1 MTENDPNI
9 KPKNKLLVYVVI
21 IVMILAAVGGIAA
34 FHYLYKPA
42 KKVETITIAAPVY
55 YTSSATWTNY
65 LNNVSKAWEASHPNV
80 KIKFVGPSSASSE
93 SQYYSKL
100 NLLTSSKSTAP
111 TVMLEDMFYTA
122 TYSHSGVLAPL
133 NSYVNSSYT
142 SNIQSSALGQM
153 TINHTIYGLPATVT
167 DTLIYYNT
175 SILKEAG
182 IHTPWNPKNW
192 TDIINAAEKINNT
205 LGSKGVVPLN
215 IYQGV
220 KADEASSFTG
230 FETMLYGTGHG
241 LYNFSNSK
249 WYGNNPGLNATL
261 GFYKTV
267 FSKGY
272 AQASI
277 SHTPYVTVGQYMKQ
291 GKLGIAI
298 DGSWMYGYQ
307 WAPHGQNP
315 ISNFSKY
322 IGVTAVPTEFGQ
334 APYNTTMV
342 GGWGWAMYN
351 GIPNSEKPIVASFM
365 KTLDNTTNQII
376 INLPGGA
383 LAGGL
388 PPAKNAVNN
397 SLFTK
402 LMPTDP
408 SLDTFFAGL
417 LKNGHYRPPVA
428 TYPKISYILQK
439 AMSNVVGG
447 GDSVSTALTIYS
459 KDINTTLGSGSVSP
473 SIAALNAQ
481 NLNYKQY
488 NGNSFALMS
497 ALETYVNYNLYNLL
511 LW

>member
-1 MTENDPNI
+1 MTEIDPNI

-21 IVMILAAVGGIAA
+21 IVMILAAVGGVVA

-42 KKVETITIAAPVY
+42 KNVETITIAAPVY
-55 YTSSATWTNY
+55 YTSSAKWTNY
-65 LNNVSKAWEASHPNV
+65 LNNVSKAWEANHPNV
-80 KIKFVGPSSASSE
+80 KIKFVGPSGASSE
-93 SQYYSKL
+93 SAYYTKL
-100 NLLTSSKSTAP
+100 NLLTESKSTAP
-111 TVMLEDMFYTA
+111 TIMLEDMFYTA

-133 NSYVNSSYT
+133 NSYVNSSFT
-142 SNIQSSALGQM
+142 SNIYSSALGQM
-153 TINHTIYGLPATVT
+153 TINHTIYGLPAQVT

-192 TDIINAAEKINNT
+192 TDIINAAQKINST
-205 LGSKGVVPLN
+205 LGSKGVVPIN

-230 FETMLYGTGHG
+230 FETMLYGTGNG
-241 LYNFSNSK
+241 LYNFSDGK

-267 FSKGY
+267 FGKGY
-272 AQASI
+272 AQASL
-277 SHTPYVTVGQYMKQ
+277 SHTPYVTVGEYMQ
-291 GKLGIAI
+291 EGKLGIAI

-307 WAPHGQNP
+307 WAPNGEHP

-322 IGVTAVPTEFGQ
+322 IGVAAVPTENGQ

-342 GGWGWAMYN
+342 GGWGWAMYS

-365 KTLDNTTNQII
+365 KTLDNTTNQITL
-376 INLPGGA
+376 NLPGQA

-388 PPAKNAVNN
+388 PTAKNAVNN
-397 SLFTK
+397 SLFKK

-408 SLDTFFAGL
+408 YLDTFYANL

-428 TYPKISYILQK
+428 TYPKVSYLLQK
-439 AMSNVVGG
+439 AMSDVVSGSY
-447 GDSVSTALTIYS
+447 SVSTTLSRYS
-459 KDINTTLGSGSVSP
+459 GNINTTLGAGSVSP
-473 SIAALNAQ
+473 SISALNAQ
-481 NLNYKQY
+481 NLNYHY
-488 NGNSFALMS
+488 NSNNLMLITAMES
-497 ALETYVNYNLYNLL
+497 YINYNLYNLL